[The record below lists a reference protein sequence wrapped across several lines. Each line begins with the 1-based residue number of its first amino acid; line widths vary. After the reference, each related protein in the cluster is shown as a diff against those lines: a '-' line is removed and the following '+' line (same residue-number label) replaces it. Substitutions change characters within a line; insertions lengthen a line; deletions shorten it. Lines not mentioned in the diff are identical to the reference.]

1 MYLLHRVTYLYWKL
15 RERIAALRCWVFLI
29 MGIKNMIFFSLYT
42 IISALQRDLMY
53 HNISGIL
60 SYKCL
65 FLPEFGVRFYS
76 FIGWTCYQR
85 WYIILYYLYFVSQS
99 CKSIYLQNKYSRIS
113 ERLMYQFVYIFIR
126 KRKDSQCT
134 IRWFAIMVSSHGKVK
149 ERNPVRT
156 MFSFPSDHIFQK
168 QKVIWGSF

>member
-1 MYLLHRVTYLYWKL
+1 M
-15 RERIAALRCWVFLI
+15 FLI
-29 MGIKNMIFFSLYT
+29 MGIKNMIFFSSYT
-42 IISALQRDLMY
+42 IISALQRELMY

-65 FLPEFGVRFYS
+65 FLPEFGVRSYS
-76 FIGWTCYQR
+76 FIWWTWNQL
-85 WYIILYYLYFVSQS
+85 WYIILYYLYFISQTR
-99 CKSIYLQNKYSRIS
+99 NVYSRIS
-113 ERLMYQFVYIFIR
+113 ERQMYQFVYIFIR
-126 KRKDSQCT
+126 KRKESQYT
-134 IRWFAIMVSSHGKVK
+134 IRWFAIMVSSHGKVN

>member
-1 MYLLHRVTYLYWKL
+1 
-15 RERIAALRCWVFLI
+15 
-29 MGIKNMIFFSLYT
+29 MIFFSSYT

-65 FLPEFGVRFYS
+65 FLPEFGVRSYS
-76 FIGWTCYQR
+76 FIEWTCYHF
-85 WYIILYYLYFVSQS
+85 WYIISYNLYFISQTFYT
-99 CKSIYLQNKYSRIS
+99 KIYDWYIPSHLQNVYSRIS

-126 KRKDSQCT
+126 KRKESQCT

>member
-1 MYLLHRVTYLYWKL
+1 M
-15 RERIAALRCWVFLI
+15 FLI
-29 MGIKNMIFFSLYT
+29 MGIKNMIFFSSYT

-65 FLPEFGVRFYS
+65 FLPEFGVRSYS
-76 FIGWTCYQR
+76 FIEWACYQF
-85 WYIILYYLYFVSQS
+85 WYIILYNLYFISQTCS
-99 CKSIYLQNKYSRIS
+99 STKC
-113 ERLMYQFVYIFIR
+113 IFKDIR
-126 KRKDSQCT
+126 KTNVPSCIYFYSQKQESQCT